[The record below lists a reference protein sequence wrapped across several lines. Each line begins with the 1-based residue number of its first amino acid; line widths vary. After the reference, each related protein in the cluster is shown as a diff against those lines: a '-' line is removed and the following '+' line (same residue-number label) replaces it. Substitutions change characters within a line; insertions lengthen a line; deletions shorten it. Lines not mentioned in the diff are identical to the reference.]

1 MGRLWAIFFL
11 FAMQSQ
17 AQGPA
22 WQLGGSGSAW
32 SRSDSLQVLID
43 FDSIPKSIQPF
54 YLEPEQNVLHLLENW
69 QFWRVPSDYDL
80 GYEDGQ
86 KPRFWNRWSGA
97 GGDPTQSGIFLV
109 DADSTTYN
117 APKVVNIANTFFTID
132 TAVPIPAYR
141 FGFYTPDEGYRSDGT
156 PLRTDVIPAFD
167 ASIGDDEEPAVNWGG
182 NDLFQRVVANVGTN
196 FESDVRID
204 FSRQYA
210 RFFRWRRR
218 ESPVDAEAL
227 NRCSGCGGQGNQ
239 AIPLKGTI
247 GGFDLF
253 AHGVPQRA
261 FYLSKVVDLGRI
273 VNFGHLHWH
282 ATPMRRVNGLAV
294 EDPTADVWLT
304 AEVRVGRDDD
314 PAVYHEYTNTG
325 REKEVSRA
333 TYESL
338 SAVLGRDPRP
348 GIRASIG
355 YDTDNWSFW
364 SVPFTETGQLVRLRS
379 GSHLQIKLTLE
390 SRDFD
395 AWIRIDSL
403 WIETPPLLVDEVI
416 GEIARL
422 DDLQPQHGFTEV
434 ELGRDT
440 EFAYDLR
447 AEFTTAS
454 APGFDALR
462 IYTGSRADFVRLEMG
477 APLAVVEPAAV
488 AQEEGALVV
497 QLPESVTRR
506 SNAPVRV
513 VFSTRLFEFASTF
526 EGEVFTSNSDALPQP
541 ILPGD
546 ASEAIATNS
555 LRVLSAEGGSV
566 DFVRDL
572 QRSTG
577 VLTPNGDGVN
587 DGLTLRYALF
597 RLPGPVPVR
606 LEVYTLDGH
615 RIALI
620 EGGLQ
625 DAGPR
630 QLVWDGRDENGRL
643 LPAGLYL
650 FSIAL
655 DTQAAQ
661 KRALYSLGIAY

>member
-1 MGRLWAIFFL
+1 MGCLFAIFFL
-11 FAMQSQ
+11 LVAQSQ
-17 AQGPA
+17 AQSPA
-22 WQLGGSGSAW
+22 WQLGGSGNAW
-32 SRSDSLQVLID
+32 SERDSLQVLID
-43 FDSIPKSIQPF
+43 FNRTPGSIQPV
-54 YLEPEQNVLHLLENW
+54 YLEPDKNVLHLLENW

-80 GYEDGQ
+80 GFEDGQ
-86 KPRFWNRWSGA
+86 KPRFWNRWGGA
-97 GGDPTQSGIFLV
+97 GGDPTQSGIFLI
-109 DADSTTYN
+109 DNDSTTYN
-117 APKVVNIANTFFTID
+117 APKVVNIDNTFFTID

-167 ASIGDDEEPAVNWGG
+167 ASIGDDSEPAVNWGG
-182 NDLFQRVVANVGTN
+182 NDPFQRVIANVGTN

-247 GGFDLF
+247 GGFELF

-261 FYLSKVVDLGRI
+261 FYLSQIIDLGRI
-273 VNFGHLHWH
+273 VNFGHLHWR
-282 ATPMRRVNGLAV
+282 ATPMRRVNGVAI
-294 EDPTADVWLT
+294 EDTSADVWLK

-348 GIRASIG
+348 GIRASVG
-355 YDTDNWSFW
+355 YDAENWSFW
-364 SVPFTETGQLVRLRS
+364 SVPFTESGQLVRLRS
-379 GSHLQIKLTLE
+379 GSHLQIKLSLE
-390 SRDFD
+390 SRDYD
-395 AWIRIDSL
+395 AWIRVDSL
-403 WIETPPLLVDEVI
+403 WLETPPLLVDEAI
-416 GEIARL
+416 GEVARS
-422 DDLQPQHGFTEV
+422 DDLQPQRGFTEV
-434 ELGRDT
+434 ELGQST

-447 AEFTTAS
+447 TVFTSAS

-462 IYTGSRADFVRLEMG
+462 IYTGGDAAFLRLEMG
-477 APLAVVEPAAV
+477 TPLRPVEPAAV
-488 AQEEGALVV
+488 VQEEGALVI
-497 QLPESVTRR
+497 QLPEPMTRR
-506 SNAPVRV
+506 NNAPVRV
-513 VFSTRLFEFASTF
+513 TFSTRLFEFASTF
-526 EGEVFTSNSDALPQP
+526 EGEVFARDSDALPQP

-546 ASEAIATNS
+546 ASEAMSTNS
-555 LRVLSAEGGSV
+555 LRVLSAESGAIG
-566 DFVRDL
+566 FVQAL

-587 DGLTLRYALF
+587 DRLTLTYSLF
-597 RLPGPVPVR
+597 RLPGPVPVQ
-606 LEVYTLDGH
+606 LEVYALDGR
-615 RIALI
+615 RIARVDI
-620 EGGLQ
+620 GLQ
-625 DAGPR
+625 DAGLR
-630 QLVWDGRDENGRL
+630 QFVWDGRDERGQL
-643 LPAGLYL
+643 LPPGLYL

-655 DTQAAQ
+655 ETQAAQ
-661 KRALYSLGIAY
+661 ARVLHSLGIAY

>member
-1 MGRLWAIFFL
+1 MGRLWAVFFL
-11 FAMQSQ
+11 FTTQGQ
-17 AQGPA
+17 TQGPA
-22 WQLGGSGSAW
+22 WQLGGSGSTW
-32 SRSDSLQVLID
+32 SGRDSLHVLID
-43 FDSIPKSIQPF
+43 FNSTPGSIQPV
-54 YLEPEQNVLHLLENW
+54 YLEPDQNVLHLLENW
-69 QFWRVPSDYDL
+69 QFWRMPSNYDL

-86 KPRFWNRWSGA
+86 KPRFWNRWGGA
-97 GGDPTQSGIFLV
+97 GGDPTQSGIFLI
-109 DADSTTYN
+109 DDDSTTYN
-117 APKVVNIANTFFTID
+117 APKVVNIDNTFFTID

-167 ASIGDDEEPAVNWGG
+167 ASIGGDTEPAIHWAG
-182 NDLFQRVVANVGTN
+182 NDPFQRVIANVGTN

-218 ESPVDAEAL
+218 ESPVDSEAL

-247 GGFDLF
+247 GGFELF

-261 FYLSKVVDLGRI
+261 FYLSQIVDLGRI
-273 VNFGHLHWH
+273 VNFGHLHWR
-282 ATPMRRVNGLAV
+282 ATPMRRVNGVTV
-294 EDPTADVWLT
+294 EDPEANVGLK
-304 AEVRVGRDDD
+304 AEVRVGRDGD
-314 PAVYHEYTNTG
+314 PAIYHEYTNTG
-325 REKEVSRA
+325 REKEVSRT

-348 GIRASIG
+348 GIRASVG
-355 YDTDNWSFW
+355 YDTDSWSFW
-364 SVPFTETGQLVRLRS
+364 SVPFTKTGQLVRLRS

-403 WIETPPLLVDEVI
+403 WIETSPLLVDEAI
-416 GEIARL
+416 GEVARL
-422 DDLQPQHGFTEV
+422 DDLQSQRGLTEV
-434 ELGRDT
+434 KLGQDT

-462 IYTGSRADFVRLEMG
+462 IYTGSIARFVRLEMG
-477 APLAVVEPAAV
+477 APLTLVEPAAV
-488 AQEEGALVV
+488 AQEENALVV
-497 QLPESVTRR
+497 QLPKPITRR
-506 SNAPVRV
+506 SNVPVRV
-513 VFSTRLFEFASTF
+513 VLSTRLFEFASTF
-526 EGEVFTSNSDALPQP
+526 EGEVFTSKGDALPQP

-546 ASEAIATNS
+546 ASQEIATNS
-555 LRVLSAEGGSV
+555 LRVLSAESESI

-572 QRSTG
+572 QQSTS
-577 VLTPNGDGVN
+577 VLTPNRDGVN
-587 DGLTLRYALF
+587 DRLTLSYALF
-597 RLPGPVPVR
+597 RLPGPVPVY
-606 LEVYTLDGH
+606 LEIYALDGR
-615 RIALI
+615 RIARI
-620 EGGLQ
+620 DGGLQ
-625 DAGPR
+625 DTGLRRFA
-630 QLVWDGRDENGRL
+630 WDGRDNSGQL

-650 FSIAL
+650 FSL
-655 DTQAAQ
+655 VVETQAAQ